1 LTRRHD
7 RPRAGRARAC
17 RRSLRLPGCIRG
29 RARGDQLMV
38 LAALTRGDIANYVQA
53 LFLVYILLIFVYI
66 LLNMMFSLGLRPPY
80 SRWTDAIMNF
90 LRDVCEPYLRIFRRF
105 IPPIGMFDLT
115 PMIAIILL
123 YIVQTIVV

>member
-1 LTRRHD
+1 
-7 RPRAGRARAC
+7 
-17 RRSLRLPGCIRG
+17 
-29 RARGDQLMV
+29 MV
-38 LAALTRGDIANYVQA
+38 LAAITRGDIANYVQA

-80 SRWTDAIMNF
+80 SRWTDAVMNF
-90 LRDVCEPYLRIFRRF
+90 LRDVCEPYLRVFRRF

-123 YIVQTIVV
+123 YIVQTIVVNAIRG

>member
-1 LTRRHD
+1 MT
-7 RPRAGRARAC
+7 
-17 RRSLRLPGCIRG
+17 
-29 RARGDQLMV
+29 V
-38 LAALTRGDIANYVQA
+38 LGAITRGDIANYVQA

-80 SRWTDAIMNF
+80 TRWVDAVMNF

-123 YIVQTIVV
+123 YIVETLVVNAIRG

>member
-1 LTRRHD
+1 MTL
-7 RPRAGRARAC
+7 
-17 RRSLRLPGCIRG
+17 I
-29 RARGDQLMV
+29 
-38 LAALTRGDIANYVQA
+38 AAVTRGDIATYVHA

-80 SRWTDAIMNF
+80 SRFTDAVMNF

-115 PMIAIILL
+115 PIIAIFLL
-123 YIVQTIVV
+123 YIVQYFVVRLIQG

>member
-1 LTRRHD
+1 
-7 RPRAGRARAC
+7 
-17 RRSLRLPGCIRG
+17 
-29 RARGDQLMV
+29 MV

-123 YIVQTIVV
+123 YIVQTIVVNLIRG

>member
-1 LTRRHD
+1 
-7 RPRAGRARAC
+7 
-17 RRSLRLPGCIRG
+17 
-29 RARGDQLMV
+29 MV

-80 SRWTDAIMNF
+80 SRFTDAVMNF

-123 YIVQTIVV
+123 YIVQTIVVNAIRG

>member
-1 LTRRHD
+1 
-7 RPRAGRARAC
+7 
-17 RRSLRLPGCIRG
+17 
-29 RARGDQLMV
+29 MV
-38 LAALTRGDIANYVQA
+38 FAALTRGDIANYVQA

-80 SRWTDAIMNF
+80 TRFTDAVMNF

-123 YIVQTIVV
+123 YVVETIVVNAIRG

>member
-1 LTRRHD
+1 
-7 RPRAGRARAC
+7 
-17 RRSLRLPGCIRG
+17 
-29 RARGDQLMV
+29 MV
-38 LAALTRGDIANYVQA
+38 LAAITRGDIANYVKA

-80 SRWTDAIMNF
+80 SRFTDAVMNF

-123 YIVQTIVV
+123 YVVQALVVGAIRG